1 MWEVMYT
8 SNYVWEFRPNQI
20 SVARSNHHH
29 IHSVIQVKGRTSP
42 AHKPRAEMELMEELL
57 GASSAP
63 LSELC
68 SNVVTRAAGRLE
80 CERDQL
86 DHKAIRHDLKTA
98 SLLIGL
104 DDEREGGG
112 EAALELLQRV
122 CFPYLD
128 VLFQDGIAH
137 IEDIKAVAE
146 TVARIL
152 QGPNLPAGVAV
163 WVLRDGVC
171 PLLEGKGLDSPEA
184 VTSLTTFLDGIFSR
198 ASPESLEHISGCADQ
213 LLVVFPLLLSLLDHC
228 PASTCHLLLSSLL
241 PPFITSSHNLSAVWA
256 RLKEVWSGQRV
267 MELHPL
273 VFSLALLCCFS
284 DVLIAIDHTSP
295 FAGGFPP
302 SVTGL
307 CPLLDVRPEG
317 TLWEIL
323 GAGLRSS
330 DPLDRKRSMYLL
342 DRY

>member
-1 MWEVMYT
+1 MADV
-8 SNYVWEFRPNQI
+8 
-20 SVARSNHHH
+20 
-29 IHSVIQVKGRTSP
+29 
-42 AHKPRAEMELMEELL
+42 ELMEELL
-57 GASSAP
+57 GASSVP
-63 LSELC
+63 LLQLC
-68 SNVVTRAAGRLE
+68 ANVVTRTAGRLG

-98 SLLIGL
+98 SLLLGL
-104 DDEREGGG
+104 SDEREGRG

-122 CFPYLD
+122 CLPYLD

-137 IEDIKAVAE
+137 IEDVKVVAD

-152 QGPNLPAGVAV
+152 QDPNLPADVAV
-163 WVLRDGVC
+163 LILRDGVC
-171 PLLEGKGLDSPEA
+171 PLLVEKGLESPDSLLP
-184 VTSLTTFLDGIFSR
+184 LTTFLNGIFSR
-198 ASPESLEHISGCADQ
+198 ATPESLEHISGCADQ
-213 LLVVFPLLLSLLDHC
+213 LEVIFPRLLSLFDHC

-241 PPFITSSHNLSAVWA
+241 PPFITSSHHLSVVWA
-256 RLKEVWSGQRV
+256 RLKEVWYGQRV
-267 MELHPL
+267 LELHSL

-284 DVLIAIDHTSP
+284 DVLIARDHTSP

-307 CPLLDVRPEG
+307 CPLLDVREEG
-317 TLWEIL
+317 MLWEIL